1 MYSEMR
7 KFWFWAHKVLPLVY
21 DDSLSYYEVLCKVVA
36 KLNECIDKINEL
48 GNELDEFEG
57 WTREEFQKVR
67 DEMAAEIRRIEG
79 EISNLDSKVDREV
92 NRLDTK
98 IDTVES
104 NLGSRITAVM
114 ANFCG
119 GWIAGSSYNVGA
131 IVRYGDTV
139 RECITPN
146 TDEEFDSS
154 KWRATTI
161 KAIMDDLAT
170 ALRSEISDVMA
181 MVAKTQDMIAPEY
194 SVTGTYHKTQYVRYS
209 GRLYKA
215 RTDIPYPAGDWDSSE
230 WSEAPLSAQ
239 ILRNYNLA
247 YHCSEVLDI
256 PAYSESQT
264 YYTFDVVTHYYN
276 GKDAIWVSKDGSDP
290 GAWNQND
297 WLLFNTIEGAF
308 QDFIKKFYI
317 LDNRV
322 DVNFDSTTRLLLN
335 LSHSIGMDYNENVTY
350 NTGDYCVNDS
360 GILYKCKADNV
371 SGAWDSTKWDS
382 VTITGELDDKANVSD
397 IPAAVTVTMN
407 GDVYIGSQLIRKVLT
422 QAEYELLNPPDERVD
437 YKIVDPVV
445 TNIQSPQN
453 LQSHLVDEIRDE
465 IQEDMRSEI
474 NE

>member
-67 DEMAAEIRRIEG
+67 DEMAAEILRVEG
-79 EISNLDSKVDREV
+79 EISDLDSKVDREV
-92 NRLDTK
+92 GRLDTK
-98 IDTVES
+98 IDGVES

-139 RECITPN
+139 WECITPN

-170 ALRSEISDVMA
+170 ALRSEISGVVA
-181 MVAKTQDMIAPEY
+181 MVAETRDMIAPEY
-194 SVTGTYHKTQYVRYS
+194 SVTGTYYRTQYVRYA

-230 WSEAPLSAQ
+230 WMEAPLSDQ
-239 ILRNYNLA
+239 ILRNYNFA
-247 YHCSEVLDI
+247 YHCYEALNI
-256 PAYSESQT
+256 PIYSATTT
-264 YYTFDVVTHYYN
+264 YNSGDVVQYENSVYLCNEDNTT
-276 GKDAIWVSKDGSDP
+276 GVTPSAAPTVWAVIW
-290 GAWNQND
+290 ND
-297 WLLFNTIEGAF
+297 
-308 QDFIKKFYI
+308 
-317 LDNRV
+317 V
-322 DVNFDSTTRLLLN
+322 DT
-335 LSHSIGMDYNENVTY
+335 YY
-350 NTGDYCVNDS
+350 NTGVAKKLYDNKRIANEGYNKGEQAQNFISAREWTAGLNYSENEIVYTEGSTNGTRHYYIANEDITNSQDITQENFTTIDDINDLM
-360 GILYKCKADNV
+360 GFVRYRA
-371 SGAWDSTKWDS
+371 
-382 VTITGELDDKANVSD
+382 
-397 IPAAVTVTMN
+397 
-407 GDVYIGSQLIRKVLT
+407 LT
-422 QAEYELLNPPDERVD
+422 QSD
-437 YKIVDPVV
+437 YD
-445 TNIQSPQN
+445 S
-453 LQSHLVDEIRDE
+453 LVSLGAV
-465 IQEDMRSEI
+465 RSKTLYFI
-474 NE
+474 Y